1 MQKVD
6 VTKVKP
12 EELADIRDVIVDK
25 RQKQEQWVQSFVK
38 QIKNPYCYK
47 YGDYIVKINFADTS
61 VTITE
66 QLRELIFKAANI
78 K

>member
-25 RQKQEQWVQSFVK
+25 RQKQEQRVQSFVK